1 MPFDWKSLSRKPK
14 WLWVLGL
21 LGVFLLFGGSLFP
34 TNQNKTSPQAVDPA
48 HPTVSTDQPS
58 THDFEKMYETR
69 LTEMLNQLQGV
80 SDVSVM
86 VNLDSTEEVLYATND
101 QNNKTT
107 TNETDKQGG
116 TRVTTQMNENN
127 QILITKDGDGDHPVV
142 VKRVKPHVRG
152 VLVMAKGAEN
162 PRVQLAIL
170 DAIQRVLDVPAFK
183 ISIQPKK

>member
-1 MPFDWKSLSRKPK
+1 MPIDWKSISKNPK
-14 WLWVLGL
+14 WLWSLGL
-21 LGVFLLFGGSLFP
+21 LGLFLLFGGSLFP
-34 TNQNKTSPQAVDPA
+34 AIQNQKSPPSADAVHPA
-48 HPTVSTDQPS
+48 SNSDSPS
-58 THDFEKMYETR
+58 VHDVEKMYESR

-80 SDVSVM
+80 SEVSVM

-127 QILITKDGDGDHPVV
+127 QILITKEGDGDHPVV
-142 VKRVKPHVRG
+142 VKKIQPRVRG

-162 PRVQLAIL
+162 PRVQLSIL
-170 DAIQRVLDVPAFK
+170 DAVQRVLDVPAYK